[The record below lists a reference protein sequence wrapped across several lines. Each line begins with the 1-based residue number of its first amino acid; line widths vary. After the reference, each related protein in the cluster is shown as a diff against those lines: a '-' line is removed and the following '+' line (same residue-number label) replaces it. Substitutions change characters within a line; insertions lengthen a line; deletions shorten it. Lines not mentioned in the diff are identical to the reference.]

1 MRCCAASGWE
11 DTVLDLAIATAL
23 TGEAD
28 IGDSYEFTLRVQLPS
43 VATTSPLSVLIRE
56 GFKNSSSVN

>member
-1 MRCCAASGWE
+1 M
-11 DTVLDLAIATAL
+11 LDLAIATAL

-56 GFKNSSSVN
+56 GFKNSFSVN